1 MYKFCYL
8 HEKLYPRITKI
19 MNFSPK
25 FTYFL
30 RSFCFRLV
38 TAENESNNV
47 HSEEDEEDSDDD
59 DDVQIKFDKVVNTN
73 TTNGKLLFVYQS
85 PNMQRLYRRY
95 GSSLIMLDATYR
107 TTKYALPLFFMVVK
121 TNVNYLV
128 RHKLVYHGTLSK
140 LYIPMFLTWNVHYL
154 KLRRQKNIKNVVEV
168 LGVGDKDSGVT
179 AESLKSKNKLKPK
192 KNIPYFEFSSLTEC
206 TKLVTY

>member
-1 MYKFCYL
+1 M
-8 HEKLYPRITKI
+8 
-19 MNFSPK
+19 
-25 FTYFL
+25 
-30 RSFCFRLV
+30 
-38 TAENESNNV
+38 

-121 TNVNYLV
+121 TNVNYQV
-128 RHKLVYHGTLSK
+128 RHRSFYHGTH
-140 LYIPMFLTWNVHYL
+140 IIHVHF
-154 KLRRQKNIKNVVEV
+154 
-168 LGVGDKDSGVT
+168 
-179 AESLKSKNKLKPK
+179 P
-192 KNIPYFEFSSLTEC
+192 SSI
-206 TKLVTY
+206 YQ